1 MCASSIGGAGAEQS
15 SYSAPLCAVAM
26 GEYRP
31 HAASLCVW
39 RASAPTD
46 PASYAGWAIL
56 CVRTL
61 VCVCVCV
68 LSRSLPLCMDGVDMC
83 SSVRACSVGE
93 LRAGWGGSVACKV
106 LAAASYSVASSSLC
120 SSLVLCAGVE
130 RVGWART
137 ESQSVPSFLSRQPI
151 GRPRPGLVHH
161 VCTVVG
167 RSPRRL
173 GRPERRCP

>member
-68 LSRSLPLCMDGVDMC
+68 CLISLAPALYGRGRYVFGPFA
-83 SSVRACSVGE
+83 SVRAVSV
-93 LRAGWGGSVACKV
+93 S
-106 LAAASYSVASSSLC
+106 
-120 SSLVLCAGVE
+120 
-130 RVGWART
+130 
-137 ESQSVPSFLSRQPI
+137 
-151 GRPRPGLVHH
+151 
-161 VCTVVG
+161 
-167 RSPRRL
+167 
-173 GRPERRCP
+173 

>member
-68 LSRSLPLCMDGVDMC
+68 SYLARSRSVWTGSICVR
-83 SSVRACSVGE
+83 SIRASVRAVSV
-93 LRAGWGGSVACKV
+93 S
-106 LAAASYSVASSSLC
+106 
-120 SSLVLCAGVE
+120 
-130 RVGWART
+130 
-137 ESQSVPSFLSRQPI
+137 
-151 GRPRPGLVHH
+151 
-161 VCTVVG
+161 
-167 RSPRRL
+167 
-173 GRPERRCP
+173 